1 MKTTF
6 AMAALALL
14 LGSQSLSSAQWS
26 DRKVTVRGMF
36 GDRVMADT
44 LKPRPSK
51 FGGTLE
57 FGPSGNFLGRTP
69 ESRARMF
76 NPISTT
82 PRVWASVDPPAPLP
96 QPVTAPELLPEFR
109 PLPPVPPLEA
119 YRAMETIPSEPS
131 PPKSDVWIRTP
142 PSPSNGGSTTP
153 SPQAVQ
159 PSAGSGAEYALP
171 LSTQYAIGF
180 GSQVPQPIRQ
190 VSQRSYVAS
199 RIADR
204 LQRVLGSR
212 ARSPISVAL
221 VNGTATVR
229 GQVATQHDRRL
240 ISHLVMFEPGVRVV
254 DNQVS
259 TEASGLLSGGPERQE
274 SVQ

>member
-1 MKTTF
+1 MRTTL
-6 AMAALALL
+6 AMAALVLL
-14 LGSQSLSSAQWS
+14 LGFQSLSSAQWS

-82 PRVWASVDPPAPLP
+82 PRVWGSVVAPSPLP
-96 QPVTAPELLPEFR
+96 RPVVAAELIPEFQ
-109 PLPPVPPLEA
+109 PLPPIPRYEAIQRMKSVPG
-119 YRAMETIPSEPS
+119 EPI
-131 PPKSDVWIRTP
+131 PPKSDVWIRGPSRTNDGGP
-142 PSPSNGGSTTP
+142 AAPSPRAGRP
-153 SPQAVQ
+153 SV
-159 PSAGSGAEYALP
+159 GSGAAYALP
-171 LSTQYAIGF
+171 LSNQYAVGF
-180 GSQVPQPIRQ
+180 GDDVPGPIRQ
-190 VSQRSYVAS
+190 VSQRFYVAS
-199 RIADR
+199 RIEDR
-204 LQRVLGSR
+204 LQRVLGTR
-212 ARSPISVAL
+212 ARSPISVSL

-229 GQVATQHDRRL
+229 GRVSTQNDRQL
-240 ISHLVMFEPGVRVV
+240 IGNLVMFEPGIRVV

-259 TEASGLLSGGPERQE
+259 IESPNLLSGGPER
-274 SVQ
+274 